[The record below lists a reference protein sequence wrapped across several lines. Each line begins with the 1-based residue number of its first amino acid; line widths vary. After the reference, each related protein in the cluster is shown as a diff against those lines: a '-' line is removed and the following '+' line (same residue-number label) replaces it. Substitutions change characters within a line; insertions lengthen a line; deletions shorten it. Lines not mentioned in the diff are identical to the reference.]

1 MRNTLSL
8 PMLMPVLAAVWLC
21 GTSPAAAEP
30 NVVASI
36 KPIHSLAAGV
46 MEGVGTPTLLVE
58 GAGSAHGYAMRPS
71 DARALARADVVFWV
85 GEGLETYMA
94 GPLTQLAGN
103 ARVVAL
109 AEARGV
115 ALLPLREG
123 IAWEVHDHKHHGE
136 AADEDHH
143 DANGH
148 HVDGGHADGPH
159 GEVRD
164 EADHRHAGYDAHIWL
179 APDNARRIVAAMAE
193 ALSEVDPENAEVYR
207 ANADRLAGRI
217 AVLDRELAARLAP
230 VADIPYVV
238 FHDAYQYFE
247 GHYDLAAVGSITLSP
262 ELAPGAQRLREIRE
276 KIVTLRARCVFSEP
290 QFEPT
295 LVETVRE
302 GTAARTGVLDPLGGG
317 LEEGPDLY
325 FELMRNLAGSLRACL
340 SESS

>member
-1 MRNTLSL
+1 MRNTHTLSL

-21 GTSPAAAEP
+21 GAGPAAAEP
-30 NVVASI
+30 NVAASI

-58 GAGSAHGYAMRPS
+58 GAGSAHGYVMRPS

-94 GPLTQLAGN
+94 GPLAELAGG

-123 IAWEVHDHKHHGE
+123 IAWEAHDHEHHGE
-136 AADEDHH
+136 TADEDHH
-143 DANGH
+143 DADGH
-148 HVDGGHADGPH
+148 H
-159 GEVRD
+159 GEAHD
-164 EADHRHAGYDAHIWL
+164 NTGHRHTGYDAHIWL
-179 APDNARRIVAAMAE
+179 DPDNARRIVAAMAE
-193 ALSEVDPENAEVYR
+193 VLSDVDPENAEVYR
-207 ANADRLAGRI
+207 TNADRLAGRI

-247 GHYDLAAVGSITLSP
+247 NHYDLAAVGSITLGP

-290 QFEPT
+290 QFEPI
-295 LVETVRE
+295 LVDTVRE
-302 GTAARTGVLDPLGGG
+302 GTAARTGVLDPLGGA

-325 FELMRNLAGSLRACL
+325 FELMRALAGSLRACL

>member
-1 MRNTLSL
+1 MRNTFSL
-8 PMLMPVLAAVWLC
+8 PMLMPVLAAAWL
-21 GTSPAAAEP
+21 GVIGPAAAEP

-85 GEGLETYMA
+85 GEGLETYMV
-94 GPLTQLAGN
+94 GPLAELAGN

-123 IAWEVHDHKHHGE
+123 IAWEAHDHEHHGE
-136 AADEDHH
+136 AADKDHH
-143 DANGH
+143 DADGH
-148 HVDGGHADGPH
+148 H
-159 GEVRD
+159 GEAHD
-164 EADHRHAGYDAHIWL
+164 NTDHRRAGYDAHIWL
-179 APDNARRIVAAMAE
+179 DPDNARWIVAAMAE
-193 ALSEVDPENAEVYR
+193 TLSEVDPENAEVYR

-217 AVLDRELAARLAP
+217 AILDRELAARLAP
-230 VADIPYVV
+230 VDDIPYVV

-247 GHYDLAAVGSITLSP
+247 DHYDLAAVGSITLSP
-262 ELAPGAQRLREIRE
+262 ELAPGAHRLREIRE
-276 KIVTLRARCVFSEP
+276 KIVTLRARCVSSEP
-290 QFEPT
+290 QFEPA
-295 LVETVRE
+295 LVETVRK
-302 GTAARTGVLDPLGGG
+302 GTAARTGVLDPLGGA
-317 LEEGPDLY
+317 LEDGPDLY
-325 FELMRNLAGSLRACL
+325 FELMRSLAGSLRACL